1 MKRLFTIILLLILLV
16 IAVGC
21 AKRVSWQEIQEPK
34 DVNLISDNEL
44 ELNLNIDSD
53 SVSQF
58 QQLSKSEKISYVSRW
73 SFMSTNFENKANVTN
88 LSEAVDVKLYNSGSN
103 NPPERFEFFFEKGQ
117 KFTVIIGGVRGG

>member
-1 MKRLFTIILLLILLV
+1 MKRLFPIILLFLLLFM
-16 IAVGC
+16 AVGC

-58 QQLSKSEKISYVSRW
+58 QQLSKSEKIAYVSR
-73 SFMSTNFENKANVTN
+73 
-88 LSEAVDVKLYNSGSN
+88 
-103 NPPERFEFFFEKGQ
+103 
-117 KFTVIIGGVRGG
+117 